1 MRRKLL
7 LVLLGLGSVAGFAAG
22 VHSLGAHHE
31 GGWGCRFREPAERL
45 DVSRGSPVP

>member
-7 LVLLGLGSVAGFAAG
+7 LVLLGLGSVAGLAAG

-31 GGWGCRFREPAERL
+31 GGWGCRFREHERL
-45 DVSRGSPVP
+45 DVPRGSSVP